1 MMTLNYFKDKVFD
14 MINESDDLDIV
25 DIFTRNKDNTFIIM
39 VKGGFFTIKFSQCLE
54 MPESNSQKC

>member
-1 MMTLNYFKDKVFD
+1 MMSLRYFKDKVFD

-25 DIFTRNKDNTFIIM
+25 DIFTRDKDNTFIIM

-54 MPESNSQKC
+54 MPDVNSQNC